1 MFIEQLSIFLENR
14 PGKLKGIADALKE
27 KNINIISLGLS
38 DTTDYGIARMIVSDS
53 ARAKQVLLEKGMRQ
67 CSTCACSRTAAGG
80 RRAEPDS
87 GYLKYKGLNL
97 EYMYALVTGKG
108 RCYGCETSDQARTY
122 QTLKDAG
129 MKMFSEEELNELKN
143 KNWIQKN

>member
-27 KNINIISLGLS
+27 KNINIICLGLS

-53 ARAKQVLLEKGMRQ
+53 ARAKQVLLEKGYTAVLTPVLVVELQ
-67 CSTCACSRTAAGG
+67 QEVGALSQILDTLST
-80 RRAEPDS
+80 
-87 GYLKYKGLNL
+87 KGLNL
-97 EYMYALVTGKG
+97 EYMYALVTGKEG
-108 RCYGCETSDQARTY
+108 GAMVVKTSDQARTY

-129 MKMFSEEELNELKN
+129 MKMFSEEELNELK
-143 KNWIQKN
+143 K